1 MGFFSTFLQIL
12 PVFLIMG
19 VGMWARRLG
28 FLTGESIPVLNRL
41 TYYIAIPVMIFS
53 EISKSQFHRDLDGIT
68 AASTMAVVVPG
79 ALFAYL
85 SGRFCKVSKK
95 TLASLIQAS
104 IHGNLGYLGLAIS
117 FYVMGAEGLVKASIL
132 AGFLII
138 VQNVVSVVALTS
150 FGKGSEQDFRLQRIL
165 KNVIPNPIIVAAAL
179 GILFSA
185 LEIGLPSF
193 LKETMQLL
201 SRMAM
206 PLALLT
212 IGASL
217 KAQVIG
223 KLYKE
228 VSAVILL
235 KLLLLPSMGLLLL
248 WLTKRPIT
256 DIQAA
261 IILLCSPTATVT
273 YVMAAEMGGD
283 TSFSTAAVSLSTLFS
298 IFTYTFWVWVMGFL
312 PLK

>member
-1 MGFFSTFLQIL
+1 MGFLSTFLKIL

-19 VGMWARRLG
+19 VGVWAKGLG
-28 FLTGESIPVLNRL
+28 FLTAESIPVLNRL

-53 EISKSQFHRDLDGIT
+53 EIIKSEFHRDLDVIT
-68 AASTMAVVVPG
+68 AASIVAVVIP
-79 ALFAYL
+79 AAFFAYL
-85 SGRFCKVSKK
+85 SGRFCKVNRN

-117 FYVMGAEGLVKASIL
+117 FYVLGHEGLVKASIL

-138 VQNVVSVVALTS
+138 AQNVVSVVALTS
-150 FGKGSEQDFRLQRIL
+150 FGKGSDRDFSFQRIL
-165 KNVIPNPIIVAAAL
+165 RDVLLNPIIIAAAL
-179 GILFSA
+179 GIIFSA
-185 LEIGLPSF
+185 LRINVPSF
-193 LKETMQLL
+193 IKETMQLL
-201 SRMAM
+201 SKMAM

-212 IGASL
+212 IGASI
-217 KAQVIG
+217 KAQLIS

-228 VSAVILL
+228 ISTVLVL
-235 KLLLLPSMGLLLL
+235 KLLVLPSMGLFLL
-248 WLTKRPIT
+248 WLAERPPT

-283 TSFSTAAVSLSTLFS
+283 TYFSTAAISLSTLFS
-298 IFTYTFWVWVMGFL
+298 IFTYTFWVWIMGFL
-312 PLK
+312 PLR